1 MECFDDCQGN
11 THTSKAAANAVEC
24 LDCAG
29 TPHDTQAAADAVEC
43 FDDRQGIND
52 PGDPEDP
59 PECEGTEGGGEFGSQ
74 APCDQLLPDLPSEW
88 PQR

>member
-1 MECFDDCQGN
+1 M
-11 THTSKAAANAVEC
+11 
-24 LDCAG
+24 
-29 TPHDTQAAADAVEC
+29 EC